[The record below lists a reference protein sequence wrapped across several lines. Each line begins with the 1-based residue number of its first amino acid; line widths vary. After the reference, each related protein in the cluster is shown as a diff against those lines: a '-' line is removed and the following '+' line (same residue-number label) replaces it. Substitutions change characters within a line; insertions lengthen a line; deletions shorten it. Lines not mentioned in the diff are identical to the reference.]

1 MKLKNLVVSGI
12 LVGSLLFTG
21 CQSTQEHCELEGLD
35 ICTTIATEEI
45 EGHKYCEPCANFMK
59 ETTDKTNLK
68 YHYEYNLKPQLGM
81 ESLTM
86 LAMHDLEGFKGMFDC
101 MEKDL
106 YILTGEQAAEYIL
119 ELIEQDPDWDSSRY
133 ERPTFEYTDTCGS
146 CGSSNIEI
154 MDSCGA
160 YQCYDCG
167 FID

>member
-1 MKLKNLVVSGI
+1 M
-12 LVGSLLFTG
+12 
-21 CQSTQEHCELEGLD
+21 E
-35 ICTTIATEEI
+35 
-45 EGHKYCEPCANFMK
+45 M
-59 ETTDKTNLK
+59 TDKINLK
-68 YHYEYNLKPQLGM
+68 YHYEYSLKPQLGM

-86 LAMHDLEGFKGMFDC
+86 LAMHDLDGFKGMFDG

-167 FID
+167 FIE

>member
-1 MKLKNLVVSGI
+1 MKLRNLVVSGI

-45 EGHKYCEPCANFMK
+45 EGYKYCKPCANFMM

-86 LAMHDLEGFKGMFDC
+86 LAMHDLEGFKNAFKGL
-101 MEKDL
+101 DL
-106 YILTGEQAAEYIL
+106 YILTDEQAAEYIL
-119 ELIEQDPDWDSSRY
+119 ELIEQDPDWESSRY

-146 CGSSNIEI
+146 CGSNNIEI

-160 YQCYDCG
+160 YQCHDCG